1 MMKISKGKRQLA
13 QLLIEAG
20 VTKFPDGANWSA
32 QDKAWNKYTKCAMF
46 YSGGDAPEFRRGYT
60 AWRPLGNDCF
70 LLTKERPVALPALI
84 NNWHQTVLSRDEFDQ
99 IVAETVQDADGWIEW
114 NGGEGCPVY
123 ENVAVHV
130 KFRNG
135 DHNITG
141 MAASRLYWKHDN
153 CFSDIIAYRL
163 HKPEQSKPEFCES
176 VTRSI
181 PEPAPTPTI
190 DQLLQEWRNSDD
202 FAKRKQ
208 AEADEASSMRDER
221 WQAVQARAGDMGVTV
236 VRCESVAAEP
246 EPVKPATTG
255 NFRNAKIGSPKH
267 YISNKGWSD
276 EICDEC
282 GKRFGAHFDTDCNR
296 K

>member
-1 MMKISKGKRQLA
+1 MMKISKSKRQLA

-20 VTKFPDGANWSA
+20 VKKFPNGADWAA
-32 QDKAWNKYTKCAMF
+32 QGSLDIKVSF
-46 YSGGDAPEFRRGYT
+46 YGGYKPKRGFGEAAFCGSYCGS
-60 AWRPLGNDCF
+60 RHD
-70 LLTKERPVALPALI
+70 VQLPSLI

-114 NGGEGCPVY
+114 NCGEGCPVY

-221 WQAVQARAGDMGVTV
+221 WNAVQARASELNVTV
-236 VRCESVAAEP
+236 ERVSL
-246 EPVKPATTG
+246 
-255 NFRNAKIGSPKH
+255 
-267 YISNKGWSD
+267 
-276 EICDEC
+276 
-282 GKRFGAHFDTDCNR
+282 
-296 K
+296 